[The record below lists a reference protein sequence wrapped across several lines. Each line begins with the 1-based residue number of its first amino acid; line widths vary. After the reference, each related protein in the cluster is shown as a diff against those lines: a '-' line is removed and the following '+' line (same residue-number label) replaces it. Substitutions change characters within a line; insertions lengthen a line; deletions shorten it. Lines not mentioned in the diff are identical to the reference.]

1 MASLIDFS
9 FRDLRD
15 KFLADLSKAECEVRE
30 HLVNASAVIQVR
42 AAVPVSASVVQG
54 STNAIVVSASTTDE
68 IAALEK
74 KLQDQENA
82 HTATVMTL
90 EKDMKKLRKE
100 NVELQ
105 GKLAD
110 TGAVDKLEADL
121 EAAHRQIRTLT
132 QENIV
137 LRNSQVLNDKYADQ
151 DKKLYAELEAKYK
164 ALEEKYAKLEISY
177 SEKQKE
183 VAPTPAPSK
192 VEEPKKEVKKV
203 ENPQHQ
209 PEPEEEEVEEEA
221 EEEAEEEGEEPVEFE
236 YKGKTYYLSSDN
248 DVYQMENDEFVQ
260 VGTWNGK
267 KILFQ

>member
-30 HLVNASAVIQVR
+30 HLVNATAVIQVR
-42 AAVPVSASVVQG
+42 TAVPVSASAVPA
-54 STNAIVVSASTTDE
+54 SANADE
-68 IAALEK
+68 IAALETK
-74 KLQDQENA
+74 ITAQEKEYTSEIMYLQNEN
-82 HTATVMTL
+82 
-90 EKDMKKLRKE
+90 KKLRKE

-105 GKLAD
+105 VRLKD
-110 TGAVDKLEADL
+110 TAAVDKLEADL
-121 EAAHRQIRTLT
+121 EAAHRQNRTLA
-132 QENIV
+132 QENLV
-137 LRNSQVLNDKYADQ
+137 LRNSMDMNDKYAAQ

-164 ALEEKYAKLEISY
+164 ALQEKYTQLEQSIG
-177 SEKQKE
+177 EKQKE
-183 VAPTPAPSK
+183 IAPVKT
-192 VEEPKKEVKKV
+192 EEPKKEVKKV
-203 ENPQHQ
+203 EKRQPE

-221 EEEAEEEGEEPVEFE
+221 EEEEAADEEEGEEPVEFE

>member
-30 HLVNASAVIQVR
+30 HLVNATAVIQVR
-42 AAVPVSASVVQG
+42 GSGNTAVSVPAS
-54 STNAIVVSASTTDE
+54 DE
-68 IAALEK
+68 LAALEK
-74 KLQDQENA
+74 KFQEQETA
-82 HTATVMTL
+82 HISELMNIQ
-90 EKDMKKLRKE
+90 KDNKKLRKE

-132 QENIV
+132 QENLL
-137 LRNSQVLNDKYADQ
+137 LRNSQDLNDKYAAQ
-151 DKKLYAELEAKYK
+151 DKKLYAELEVKYK
-164 ALEEKYAKLEISY
+164 ALEMKYAKLEIST

-183 VAPTPAPSK
+183 VAPTSVK
-192 VEEPKKEVKKV
+192 VEEPKKEVKKEV
-203 ENPQHQ
+203 KKVVK
-209 PEPEEEEVEEEA
+209 PEPEPEPEPEEEEEVEEE

-267 KILFQ
+267 KIIFQ

>member
-1 MASLIDFS
+1 MYKMASLIDFS

-30 HLVNASAVIQVR
+30 HLVNATAVIQVR
-42 AAVPVSASVVQG
+42 TAVPVSASAVPA
-54 STNAIVVSASTTDE
+54 SANADE

-74 KLQDQENA
+74 KLHEQENA
-82 HTATVMTL
+82 HTAVVMSL

-105 GKLAD
+105 GKLTD
-110 TGAVDKLEADL
+110 TAAVDKLEADL

-132 QENIV
+132 QENLV
-137 LRNSQVLNDKYADQ
+137 LRNSMDMNDKYAVQ
-151 DKKLYAELEAKYK
+151 DKKTYAELEAKYK
-164 ALEEKYAKLEISY
+164 VLQEKYAQLENSY
-177 SEKQKE
+177 SEKSKE
-183 VAPTPAPSK
+183 VAPVK

-203 ENPQHQ
+203 EKRQPE

-221 EEEAEEEGEEPVEFE
+221 EEEVEEEEEGEEPVEFE
-236 YKGKTYYLSSDN
+236 YKGKTYNLSSDN
-248 DVYQMENDEFVQ
+248 DLYQMENDEFVQ

>member
-30 HLVNASAVIQVR
+30 HLVNATAVIQVR
-42 AAVPVSASVVQG
+42 GSGNTAASVP
-54 STNAIVVSASTTDE
+54 ASDE
-68 IAALEK
+68 VTALEK
-74 KLQDQENA
+74 KLHEQETA
-82 HTATVMTL
+82 HTAELMNL
-90 EKDMKKLRKE
+90 QKDNKKLRKE

-105 GKLAD
+105 EKLAD

-132 QENIV
+132 QENLL
-137 LRNSQVLNDKYADQ
+137 LRNSQDLNDKYAAQ

-183 VAPTPAPSK
+183 VAPVSAK

-203 ENPQHQ
+203 VKPEPQ
-209 PEPEEEEVEEEA
+209 PEPEPEPEEEEVEEEVEEEA

-267 KILFQ
+267 KIIFQQ